1 MSVDVSVVGS
11 GPNGLA
17 AAVLLV
23 RAGLTVEVHEAAEEI
38 GGGTRTASLFDDEV
52 RHDICA
58 TGHPLAAASPFFRW
72 FGLAEH
78 GVDLLR
84 PEIAYAHPLGGD
96 RAGLAYEDLD
106 RTCDALG
113 VDGPRWR
120 RLLGPLAERSRELA
134 DLLLGDLRHPPRD
147 PRAAALLP
155 ARIAL
160 LASGSERRLFAGP
173 EAPALLAGVSAH
185 VMSRQP
191 SLAAAGATLLL
202 SHLAH
207 STGWP
212 IARGGSRTI
221 TEALAADLRARGGR
235 IHTGSRITD
244 LRRLAKSRTVIL
256 DIAPRGFLEIAGGLL
271 PPRYRKALEAYR
283 YGPGAAKVDFLVSEP
298 VPWAAPGVGKAGTVH
313 LGGTRDEVYAAE
325 NAIVRG
331 EDPDDRFVL
340 VSDPMAI
347 DPSRGL
353 PGKRPVWA
361 YCHLPHGD
369 PRDVTELVRR
379 RIERF
384 APGFSD
390 TILASRCVTAPELE
404 AYNANYPGGDVA
416 AGAVNLRQVLG
427 RPVARWNTHRT
438 PLGGVFLCSAATA
451 PGPGVHGMGG
461 WYAAKAVLGRDFERV
476 IQEPRGR
483 TSPVS

>member
-1 MSVDVSVVGS
+1 MAADVSVVGS

-17 AAVLLV
+17 AAVILA
-23 RAGLTVEVHEAAEEI
+23 RAGLSVEVHEAASEI
-38 GGGTRTASLFDDEV
+38 GGGTRTTALFDDDV

-72 FGLAEH
+72 FGLAGH
-78 GVDLLR
+78 GVELLR
-84 PEIAYAHPLGGD
+84 PEIAYAHPLGGG

-113 VDGPRWR
+113 ADGPRWR
-120 RLLGPLAERSRELA
+120 RLMGPLAERSRDVA
-134 DLLLGDLRHPPRD
+134 DLLLGDLRRPPRD

-155 ARIAL
+155 ARMLA
-160 LASGSERRLFAGP
+160 LASGLERRLFTGP

-202 SHLAH
+202 AHLAH

-221 TEALAADLRARGGR
+221 TDALAADLRAHGGR
-235 IHTGSRITD
+235 IHTGSRVTD
-244 LRRLAKSRTVIL
+244 LRQLAKSRTVIL
-256 DIAPRGFLEIAGGLL
+256 DIAPRGFLDIARDLM
-271 PPRYRKALEAYR
+271 PPRYREALESYK

-298 VPWAAPGVGKAGTVH
+298 VPWGVPEVGKAGTVH
-313 LGGTRDEVYAAE
+313 LGGTRDAVYAAE

-331 EDPDDRFVL
+331 ENPDDRFVL
-340 VSDPMAI
+340 VSDPMAL

-361 YCHLPHGD
+361 YCHVPQGD
-369 PRDVTELVRR
+369 PRDMTEIVRR

-390 TILASRCVTAPELE
+390 TILASRCLTAPELE
-404 AYNANYPGGDVA
+404 ADNANYVGGDVA

-427 RPVARWNTHRT
+427 RPVLRRNPHRT

-461 WYAAKAVLGRDFERV
+461 WYAAKAVLGKDFDQV
-476 IQEPRGR
+476 VQEPRGR
-483 TSPVS
+483 TRPVS

>member
-1 MSVDVSVVGS
+1 MSIDVSVVGS

-23 RAGLTVEVHEAAEEI
+23 RAGLSVEIHEAADEI
-38 GGGTRTASLFDDEV
+38 GGGTRTASLFDDDV

-58 TGHPLAAASPFFRW
+58 TGHPMA
-72 FGLAEH
+72 
-78 GVDLLR
+78 
-84 PEIAYAHPLGGD
+84 
-96 RAGLAYEDLD
+96 AGLAYEDLD

-113 VDGPRWR
+113 TDGPRWR
-120 RLLGPLAERSRELA
+120 RLLDPLAERSRELV
-134 DLLLGDLRHPPRD
+134 D
-147 PRAAALLP
+147 PRIAALLP
-155 ARIAL
+155 ARIAM
-160 LASGSERRLFAGP
+160 LAAGLERRLFTGP

-202 SHLAH
+202 GHLAH

-212 IARGGSRTI
+212 IARGGSQAI
-221 TEALAADLRARGGR
+221 TEALATDVRAHGGR

-244 LRRLAKSRTVIL
+244 LRQLANSRTVIL
-256 DIAPRGFLEIAGGLL
+256 DVAPRGFLDIARDLM
-271 PPRYRKALEAYR
+271 PPRYRKALESYR
-283 YGPGAAKVDFLVSEP
+283 YGPGVAKVDFLVSEP
-298 VPWAAPGVGKAGTVH
+298 VPWAVPEVGKAGTVH
-313 LGGTRDEVYAAE
+313 LGGTRDAVYAAE

-361 YCHLPHGD
+361 YCHVPHGD
-369 PRDVTELVRR
+369 PRDATTIVRQ

-390 TILASRCVTAPELE
+390 TILASRCLTAPELE
-404 AYNANYPGGDVA
+404 AYNENYPGGDVA
-416 AGAVNLRQVLG
+416 AGAVNLRQLLG
-427 RPVARWNTHRT
+427 RPVARWNPHRT

-461 WYAAKAVLGRDFERV
+461 WHAAKAVLGKDFE
-476 IQEPRGR
+476 
-483 TSPVS
+483 

>member
-1 MSVDVSVVGS
+1 MAVEVAVVGS

-17 AAVLLV
+17 AAVLLA
-23 RAGLTVEVHEAAEEI
+23 RAGLSVEVHETADEI
-38 GGGTRTASLFDDEV
+38 GGGTRTAPLFDEDV
-52 RHDICA
+52 VHDICA

-72 FGLAEH
+72 FDLAAH

-84 PEIAYAHPLGGD
+84 PEIAYAHPLDGN

-113 VDGPRWR
+113 TDGPRWR
-120 RLLGPLAERSRELA
+120 RLMGPLAGHSRELA
-134 DLLLGDLRHPPRD
+134 DLLLGDLRTPPRD
-147 PRAAALLP
+147 PRIAALLP
-155 ARIAL
+155 ARIAT
-160 LASGSERRLFAGP
+160 LASGLDSRLFSGE
-173 EAPALLAGVSAH
+173 EAPALLSGVSAH

-221 TEALAADLRARGGR
+221 TEALAAEIRAHGGL

-244 LRRLAKSRTVIL
+244 LRQLAKSRTVIL
-256 DIAPRGFLEIAGGLL
+256 DLSPRGFLDIARDLM
-271 PPRYRKALEAYR
+271 PPRYRKALESYR

-298 VPWAAPGVGKAGTVH
+298 VPWAVPEVGKAGTVH
-313 LGGTRDEVYAAE
+313 LGGTREAVYAAE

-331 EDPDDRFVL
+331 EDPEDRFVL

-361 YCHLPHGD
+361 YCHVPHGD

-390 TILASRCVTAPELE
+390 TILASRCLTAPELE

-427 RPVARWNTHRT
+427 RPVMRWNPHRT

-461 WYAAKAVLGRDFERV
+461 WHAAKSVLGKDFDSV
-476 IQEPRGR
+476 IHDPRGR
-483 TSPVS
+483 TRPVS

>member
-1 MSVDVSVVGS
+1 MAIDVSVVGS

-17 AAVLLV
+17 AAVLLA
-23 RAGLTVEVHEAAEEI
+23 RAGLSVEVHEAADEI
-38 GGGTRTASLFDDEV
+38 GGGTRTAPLFDDDV

-58 TGHPLAAASPFFRW
+58 TGHPMAAASPFFRW
-72 FGLAEH
+72 FDLAGH

-84 PEIAYAHPLGGD
+84 PEIAYAHPID
-96 RAGLAYEDLD
+96 RSRAGLAYEDLD

-113 VDGPRWR
+113 TDGPRWR
-120 RLLGPLAERSRELA
+120 RLLGPLAAHSRELA

-160 LASGSERRLFAGP
+160 LASGLERRLFTGP
-173 EAPALLAGVSAH
+173 EAPALLSGVSAH

-202 SHLAH
+202 GHLAH

-212 IARGGSRTI
+212 IARGGSQTI
-221 TEALAADLRARGGR
+221 TEALAADVRAHGGL
-235 IHTGSRITD
+235 IHSGSRITD
-244 LRRLAKSRTVIL
+244 LRSLAGSRTVIL
-256 DIAPRGFLEIAGGLL
+256 DIAPRGFLDVARDLM
-271 PPRYRKALEAYR
+271 PPRYRKALESYR
-283 YGPGAAKVDFLVSEP
+283 YGPGAAKVDFLISEP
-298 VPWAAPGVGKAGTVH
+298 IPWAVPEVGKAGTVH

-325 NAIVRG
+325 NAVVRG
-331 EDPDDRFVL
+331 GDPEDRFVL

-361 YCHLPHGD
+361 YCHVRHGD
-369 PRDVTELVRR
+369 PRDATELVRR

-390 TILASRCVTAPELE
+390 TILASRCLAAPELE

-438 PLGGVFLCSAATA
+438 PLGGVYLCSAATA

-461 WYAAKAVLGRDFERV
+461 WHAAKSVLGKDFDRV

-483 TSPVS
+483 TRPVS

>member
-1 MSVDVSVVGS
+1 MSADVSVVGS

-17 AAVLLV
+17 AAVILA
-23 RAGLTVEVHEAAEEI
+23 RAGLSVEVHESAEEI
-38 GGGTRTASLFDDEV
+38 GGGTRTTALFDDDV

-58 TGHPLAAASPFFRW
+58 TGHPMAAASPFFRW
-72 FGLAEH
+72 FGLAER
-78 GVDLLR
+78 GVELLR
-84 PEIAYAHPLGGD
+84 PEIAYAHPLDGG

-120 RLLGPLAERSRELA
+120 RLIGPLVERSRELT
-134 DLLLGDLRHPPRD
+134 DLLLGDLRRPPRD

-155 ARIAL
+155 ARIL
-160 LASGSERRLFAGP
+160 TLAAGLERRLFTGP

-202 SHLAH
+202 AHLAH

-221 TEALAADLRARGGR
+221 TDALAADLRAHGGR

-244 LRRLAKSRTVIL
+244 LRQLAKSRTVIL
-256 DIAPRGFLEIAGGLL
+256 DIGPRGFLDIARDLM
-271 PPRYRKALEAYR
+271 PPRYRQALESYK

-298 VPWAAPGVGKAGTVH
+298 VPWAVPEVGKAGTVH
-313 LGGTRDEVYAAE
+313 LGGTRDAVYAVE

-331 EDPDDRFVL
+331 ESPDDRFVL

-361 YCHLPHGD
+361 YCHVPQGD
-369 PRDVTELVRR
+369 PRDMTELVRR

-390 TILASRCVTAPELE
+390 TISASRCLTAPELE
-404 AYNANYPGGDVA
+404 AYNANYVGGDVA
-416 AGAVNLRQVLG
+416 AGAVNLRQVMG
-427 RPVARWNTHRT
+427 RPVLRQKPHRT

-461 WYAAKAVLGRDFERV
+461 WYAAKAVLGKDFDRV
-476 IQEPRGR
+476 VQEPRGR
-483 TSPVS
+483 TRPVS

>member
-1 MSVDVSVVGS
+1 MSIDVSVVGS

-17 AAVLLV
+17 AAVLLA
-23 RAGLTVEVHEAAEEI
+23 RAGLSVEVHEAADGI
-38 GGGTRTASLFDDEV
+38 GGGTRTAPLFDDDV

-58 TGHPLAAASPFFRW
+58 TGHPMAAASPFFRW
-72 FGLAEH
+72 FDLAGH

-84 PEIAYAHPLGGD
+84 PEIAYAHPIDGS

-106 RTCDALG
+106 RTCDVLG
-113 VDGPRWR
+113 TDGPRWR
-120 RLLGPLAERSRELA
+120 RLLGPLAAHSRELA

-147 PRAAALLP
+147 PRTAALLP

-160 LASGSERRLFAGP
+160 LASGLERRLFTGP
-173 EAPALLAGVSAH
+173 EAPALLSGVSAH

-202 SHLAH
+202 GHLAH

-221 TEALAADLRARGGR
+221 TDALAADVVAHGGR

-244 LRRLAKSRTVIL
+244 LRRLAGSRTVIL
-256 DIAPRGFLEIAGGLL
+256 DIAPRGFLDIARDLL
-271 PPRYRKALEAYR
+271 PPRYRKALESYR
-283 YGPGAAKVDFLVSEP
+283 YGPGASKVDFLVSEP
-298 VPWAAPGVGKAGTVH
+298 VPWAVPEVGKAGTVH

-325 NAIVRG
+325 NAVVRG
-331 EDPDDRFVL
+331 GDPEDRFVL
-340 VSDPMAI
+340 VSDPMTI

-361 YCHLPHGD
+361 YCHVPHGD

-427 RPVARWNTHRT
+427 RPVPRWNPHRT

-461 WYAAKAVLGRDFERV
+461 WHAAKSVLGKDFERV
-476 IQEPRGR
+476 LHESRGR